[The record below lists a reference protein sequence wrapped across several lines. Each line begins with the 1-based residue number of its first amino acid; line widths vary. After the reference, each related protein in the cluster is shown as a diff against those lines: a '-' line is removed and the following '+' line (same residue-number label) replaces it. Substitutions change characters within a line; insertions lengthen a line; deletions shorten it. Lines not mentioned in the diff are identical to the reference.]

1 MIRRILAVLAA
12 FLLVPAVSLAEL
24 RWKEETPALTFLK
37 QYTESINKLLT
48 EHGESPVNSLFSVYA
63 RETVMG
69 ITEKDNSEI
78 PEAVEITVK
87 MYYDTL
93 NSLELRVSDIRRF
106 PVIAA
111 AVIKAFYGDAM
122 TWEDALLIPEERAS
136 RALKN
141 PDSSFE
147 EPVDDMNGNV
157 PRVYY
162 SYHPD
167 PYRNGIPW
175 IQMTLIFPLA
185 GEWDG
190 NGLILG
196 TQDDTP
202 FNDPADEGDPDY
214 EGYFMSDDYTH
225 LETFATATPE
235 PDSAAAEYDFR

>member
-12 FLLVPAVSLAEL
+12 FLLVPAASLAEL

-69 ITEKDNSEI
+69 ITEKDNAEI

-111 AVIKAFYGDAM
+111 AVVKAFYGDAM
-122 TWEDALLIPEERAS
+122 TWEDAQALAEALRA
-136 RALKN
+136 K
-141 PDSSFE
+141 
-147 EPVDDMNGNV
+147 GI
-157 PRVYY
+157 RV
-162 SYHPD
+162 
-167 PYRNGIPW
+167 
-175 IQMTLIFPLA
+175 
-185 GEWDG
+185 
-190 NGLILG
+190 
-196 TQDDTP
+196 
-202 FNDPADEGDPDY
+202 
-214 EGYFMSDDYTH
+214 
-225 LETFATATPE
+225 
-235 PDSAAAEYDFR
+235 